1 MTNQTAAPATM
12 HELLGTKNKKEQAR
26 RVGLMMEQINMPVID
41 LVIRYDGRTGQMN
54 ISVIGPDVQI
64 DNLYKILD
72 SARGMLRERELE
84 AMKAKESQEQPGNAL
99 PTMPIPTE
107 EDHARARNI
116 R

>member
-64 DNLYKILD
+64 DNLYRILD
-72 SARGMLRERELE
+72 GARGMLRERELE
-84 AMKAKESQEQPGNAL
+84 AMKTRENQEQPGNAL